1 MERIGI
7 FPGSFDPFTKGHE
20 SVVNRFLPM
29 FDKVIIAIGVNTTK
43 NYLFSLESRVKH
55 IESLFEKNPKIVV
68 QSYSGL
74 TTDFCK
80 EKKAQYLLRGIRN
93 TTDFEFE
100 KSIAQMN
107 QTLSGIETLFLMTE
121 AHLSPINASIVRE
134 IKKNNGDISAFVTK
148 SEMLIIN
155 SK

>member
-1 MERIGI
+1 MQRIGI

-29 FDKVIIAIGVNTTK
+29 FDTVIIAIGINTTK
-43 NYLFSLESRVKH
+43 QYLFSLESRVKH
-55 IESLFEKNPKIVV
+55 IESLFLNNPKVV
-68 QSYSGL
+68 VLSYSGL
-74 TTDFCK
+74 TTDLCK

-107 QTLSGIETLFLMTE
+107 QSLSGIETLFLMTE
-121 AHLSPINASIVRE
+121 AHLTPINSSIVRE
-134 IKKNNGDISAFVTK
+134 IKKNNGDISLFVTK
-148 SEMLIIN
+148 SELLIIN